1 MLKCPVCFSHP
12 VALPHGV
19 CQTCYNRLKAWH
31 YHSNNYWK
39 ESWETCASPRLS
51 ALYVAVM
58 IVDAAGESQLATRK
72 EKEWHLRRLSFV
84 SDCIDHL
91 DDTDL
96 FPLTRSEVNTC
107 KKIALDYWYQPSCTK
122 TLDEISRN
130 IDKMLKIQNPSDRD
144 AKTLISLMAS
154 SEENLDF
161 LWWQFIE
168 SSVDCIENKL
178 NEEIWLCLFNKHF
191 SPELQRWAQQQDNQ
205 YELYFH

>member
-1 MLKCPVCFSHP
+1 
-12 VALPHGV
+12 
-19 CQTCYNRLKAWH
+19 
-31 YHSNNYWK
+31 
-39 ESWETCASPRLS
+39 
-51 ALYVAVM
+51 
-58 IVDAAGESQLATRK
+58 
-72 EKEWHLRRLSFV
+72 
-84 SDCIDHL
+84 
-91 DDTDL
+91 
-96 FPLTRSEVNTC
+96 
-107 KKIALDYWYQPSCTK
+107 
-122 TLDEISRN
+122 
-130 IDKMLKIQNPSDRD
+130 MLKIQNPSDRD

>member
-1 MLKCPVCFSHP
+1 
-12 VALPHGV
+12 
-19 CQTCYNRLKAWH
+19 
-31 YHSNNYWK
+31 
-39 ESWETCASPRLS
+39 
-51 ALYVAVM
+51 M

-72 EKEWHLRRLSFV
+72 EKEWHLRRLSLV

-107 KKIALDYWYQPSCTK
+107 KKIALDYWYQLSCTK
-122 TLDEISRN
+122 TLDEIYRN

-144 AKTLISLMAS
+144 AKKLISLMAS

-178 NEEIWLCLFNKHF
+178 SEEICMCLFNKHF
-191 SPELQRWAQQQDNQ
+191 
-205 YELYFH
+205 YGIF